1 MGKEVLQQTV
11 IKKKKKSYSEHSRV
25 GGVRKLTPSNLF
37 TGNHKGLSQEQQKH
51 H

>member
-11 IKKKKKSYSEHSRV
+11 IKKKKSYSEQSRV